1 MKTTGFKL
9 YQFHNFQLLDVDDKP
24 VGLIDWIWA
33 GDAGGEGEFIGVH
46 LNWFR
51 GTARVVPARAAQIDV
66 QARTIRVSYPRN
78 HIATV
83 RRYAINRALT
93 ADQKRA
99 VAMHYAGETTSAS
112 RRLYAWRQTA

>member
-24 VGLIDWIWA
+24 VGLVDWIWA
-33 GDAGGEGEFIGVH
+33 DDMGGEVEFIGVQ

-51 GTARVVPARAAQIDV
+51 GTARVVPAHAAEIDV
-66 QARTIRVSYPRN
+66 QARTIRVAYPRN
-78 HIATV
+78 HIATA

-93 ADQKRA
+93 AAQKRA
-99 VAMHYAGETTSAS
+99 VVMHYAGETTSAS
-112 RRLYAWRQTA
+112 RRLDAWRQSA